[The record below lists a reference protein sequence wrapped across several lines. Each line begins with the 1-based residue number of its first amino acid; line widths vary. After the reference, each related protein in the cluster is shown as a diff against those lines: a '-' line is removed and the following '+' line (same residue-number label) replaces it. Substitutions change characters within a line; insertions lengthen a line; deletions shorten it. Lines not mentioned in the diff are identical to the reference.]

1 MMVVLGVGRASV
13 ELPDI
18 VPTCSSPDGGSGV
31 RHELVDGMAA
41 LAAPLHLTPKH
52 PAAPAGWAQLWR
64 RAHSLEGG
72 LVESGAR
79 QNAGVL

>member
-1 MMVVLGVGRASV
+1 M
-13 ELPDI
+13 ELANGD
-18 VPTCSSPDGGSGV
+18 CGV

-52 PAAPAGWAQLWR
+52 PAAPAGWAQPWR

-72 LVESGAR
+72 LVESGVRHKTLEFCRGRRGRVGDA
-79 QNAGVL
+79 